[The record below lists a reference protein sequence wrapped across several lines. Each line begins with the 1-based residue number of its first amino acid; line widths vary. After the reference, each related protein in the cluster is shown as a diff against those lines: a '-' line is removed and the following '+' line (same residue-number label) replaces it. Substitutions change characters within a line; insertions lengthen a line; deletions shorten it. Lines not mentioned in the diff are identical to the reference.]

1 MPDQFYP
8 PTIEQVLSIALK
20 QLREKRE
27 IFNIP
32 EKLFYN
38 PYKNKH
44 LYTKKFGHL
53 LHNPVGLAAGPHTQL
68 AQNILAGWLAGA
80 RFIELKTVQTLD
92 ELVVSKPCI
101 DMQDE
106 GYNCEWSQELKIKE
120 SYDQYLNAWIL
131 IHIFHHEL
139 YGKSA
144 KDGDIGTI
152 FNMSVGYDLTG
163 INKKNVQWF
172 LKKMQNCSS
181 EKKAKVEQ
189 LISIY
194 PKIANITI
202 PDCISNSVT
211 LSTMHGCPP
220 REIEHIGKYL
230 MVEKKLHTTV
240 KLNPTLLGAGSVR
253 AILKKQLGYTTRVPD
268 AAFASDLKYSEA
280 IGIIDSLINTASTL
294 DLDFGVKLT
303 NTLQCINHKD
313 VFPKWEQKMYMSGKS
328 IHPIAVNLAAR
339 LQSHYNGSLNISFSG
354 GADCF
359 NISNLIMSGFSPVTV
374 CSDLLKPGGYGRLA
388 QYFENL
394 EATFKNTASN
404 SIEQLIQTN
413 SKNKNTTNAALE
425 YLKLYANG
433 VLTNKSYGKSNF
445 YEPNIKTD
453 RKLNRFDC
461 IHAPCVDS
469 CPAKQDIPDYMWHA
483 SNNNLVS
490 AFKSILRTNP
500 FPSVMGMICDH
511 LCQYKCTRVNY
522 DEPLLIREIKR
533 YVAESAPEFNIDPTK
548 IKRKGIKVAVIGAGP
563 SGLSCAWFLNLA
575 GFDVEVF
582 EEGEKPGGMV
592 AGAIP
597 GFRLTNQSI
606 LRDIER
612 ISQAGVQIHYNQK
625 VNKGTFK
632 RITKNNN
639 YVYIATGAYHTRELD
654 IPGINAR
661 GVVDPLKFLHDV
673 KAGKK
678 IHFGK
683 NVAVIGG
690 GNTAMDAARTAYR
703 MVGKEGMVTII
714 YRRTVKEMPADRGE
728 IAAVQKEGINILEL
742 MSPQKINVEGSK
754 VAGLECMMMELK
766 DIDSTGR
773 PTPLE
778 IEGTNFSLSFDTI
791 IPAVG
796 QELHIKFIDH
806 ELLATKTG
814 YYQTK
819 VKNVF
824 IGGDA
829 LRGSSTAINAIGD
842 GRNVALEIIKKAKVK
857 PDSQF
862 TVNHKNIDLEQL
874 KILKAKREYAPKIS
888 QTGLEDRKSF
898 NLVISTLKSD
908 EAVKEAARCLQCD
921 KYCSVC
927 TAVCPNHANY
937 TYETELRSYPSLDIQ
952 VANNKINVISNSD
965 FIIKQK
971 HQVLN
976 LADWCNECGNCT
988 TFCPTS
994 GSPYKDKPKVY
1005 FNKKS
1010 FADNGDGYLVEKV
1023 GGQQQ
1028 LTVKSNGNQGTFSET
1043 WDAYMYEDEIC
1054 TAIFNKETLDLD
1066 HIDIFDNNIVDISL
1080 AKIPEMLTIFN
1091 ATKDLV

>member
-8 PTIEQVLSIALK
+8 PAIEQVLSIAIK

-38 PYKNKH
+38 PYKNKQ
-44 LYTKKFGHL
+44 LYTEKFGSL

-68 AQNILAGWLAGA
+68 AQNILAGWLTGA

-139 YGKSA
+139 FGKSA

-163 INKKNVQWF
+163 INKKNMQWF
-172 LKKMQNCSS
+172 LKKMQNCKT
-181 EKKAKVEQ
+181 EKEAKIEK
-189 LISIY
+189 LLLIY
-194 PKIANITI
+194 PKLKDINI
-202 PDCISNSVT
+202 PNCISNSVT

-230 MVEKKLHTTV
+230 MLEKKLHTTI

-253 AILKKQLGYTTRVPD
+253 AILKKQLGYTARIPD
-268 AAFASDLKYSEA
+268 AAFTSDLKYSEA
-280 IGIIDSLINTASTL
+280 IGIIDSLTNTASTL
-294 DLDFGVKLT
+294 DLEFGVKLT
-303 NTLQCINHKD
+303 NTLQSFNHKD
-313 VFPKWEQKMYMSGKS
+313 IFPKREQKMYMSGKGL
-328 IHPIAVNLAAR
+328 HPIAVNLAAR
-339 LQSHYNGSLNISFSG
+339 LQSHYDGNLNVSFSG

-359 NISNLIMSGFSPVTV
+359 NISSLIMSGYSPVTV

-388 QYFENL
+388 QYFKNI
-394 EATFKNTASN
+394 EATFKNTNSK

-413 SKNKNTTNAALE
+413 SKNNNTRNAALE
-425 YLKLYANG
+425 YLKIYANG
-433 VLTNKSYGKSNF
+433 VLTNKAYEKSGPF
-445 YEPNIKTD
+445 EPNIKTS
-453 RKLNRFDC
+453 RTLNNFDC

-469 CPAKQDIPDYMWHA
+469 CPANQDIPDYMWHT

-500 FPSVMGMICDH
+500 FPSVTGMVCDH
-511 LCQYKCTRVNY
+511 LCQYKCTRINY

-533 YVAESAPEFNIDPTK
+533 YVAESAPEFDINTK
-548 IKRKGIKVAVIGAGP
+548 DIKRLGMKVAVIGAGP

-582 EEGEKPGGMV
+582 EEGESPGGMV

-597 GFRLTNQSI
+597 GFRLTSGSI
-606 LRDIER
+606 KNDIER
-612 ISQAGVQIHYNQK
+612 IQNSGVQIHYNYK
-625 VNKGTFK
+625 VNKGIFK
-632 RITKNNN
+632 KLTKSYNF
-639 YVYIATGAYHTRELD
+639 VYIATGAYHSRELS
-654 IPGINAR
+654 IPGINSR
-661 GVVDPLKFLHDV
+661 GVIDPLKFLHDV
-673 KAGKK
+673 KAGRN

-703 MVGKEGMVTII
+703 MVGKDGMVTII
-714 YRRTVKEMPADRGE
+714 YRRTIKEMPADHGE
-728 IAAVQKEGINILEL
+728 VRAVQDEGINILEL
-742 MSPQKINVEGSK
+742 ISPHKVNVVGKK
-754 VAGLECMMMELK
+754 VTGLECAMMELQ
-766 DIDSTGR
+766 DNDNTGR
-773 PTPLE
+773 PTPVE

-796 QELHIKFIDH
+796 QKLHIKFIDH
-806 ELLATKTG
+806 DLLTTKKG
-814 YYQTK
+814 SYQTK
-819 VKNVF
+819 IKNVF

-842 GRNVALEIIKKAKVK
+842 GRNVAHEIINKARIK
-857 PDSQF
+857 PTSMF

-874 KILKAKREYAPKIS
+874 KVMKATREYPPKVV
-888 QTGLEDRKSF
+888 QTGLEERKSF
-898 NLVISTLKSD
+898 KLVVSTLKSD
-908 EAVKEAARCLQCD
+908 EAVKEAGRCLQCD

-927 TAVCPNHANY
+927 SAVCPNHANY
-937 TYETELRSYPSLDIQ
+937 TYETEPCSYSFFDVHI
-952 VANNKINVISNSD
+952 ANNQINVINAGD
-965 FIIKQK
+965 FKIEQK

-1010 FADNGDGYLVEKV
+1010 FDDDGDGYLVSK
-1023 GGQQQ
+1023 GGDQRQ
-1028 LTVKSNGNQGTFSET
+1028 LTVKIDGNSGTFSES
-1043 WDAYMYEDEIC
+1043 WDAYMYEDDIC
-1054 TAIFNKETLDLD
+1054 TAVFSKETLELE
-1066 HIDIFDNNIVDISL
+1066 HIDIYDDEIKDISF
-1080 AKIPEMLTIFN
+1080 AKIPEMLIIFN